1 MNTDDNTSAYICVLR
16 FWLFMAMLLWME
28 NGVCRFCLCLSNWGN
43 KWQVFK
49 RLHNNTYCGV
59 VWVSIGVDFIICWE
73 DMIYIDVL
81 GSQLEYIMTLEDHF
95 GKYENTY
102 KYLHGMC
109 AAIWYGEESVVP
121 ISEGKTYLMFVNW
134 SLRRELDRWNLP
146 TTTPYHRVTGEH
158 SAKWIL

>member
-1 MNTDDNTSAYICVLR
+1 MLR

-28 NGVCRFCLCLSNWGN
+28 NEDYGVWRFCLCLSNWGN

-49 RLHNNTYCGV
+49 RPHNNMYCGV
-59 VWVSIGVDFIICWE
+59 VWVSIDVDFIICWE
-73 DMIYIDVL
+73 DVWFM
-81 GSQLEYIMTLEDHF
+81 
-95 GKYENTY
+95 
-102 KYLHGMC
+102 YLHEMC
-109 AAIWYGEESVVP
+109 AAMWYGEESVVA

-158 SAKWIL
+158 SPKWILYMNIMNIVKRNIKNISKLADPRPT